1 MGEALFYAF
10 FVGIG
15 FGIFYDI
22 LRLFRLT
29 VGLDLFFDLLFWVSC
44 SFVTFSYLLIFNN
57 GEIRWIYLVTIL
69 VGFLVYILSF
79 GKLFL
84 PVQKTIAKKV
94 KIRLKKIKK
103 VLQLPYLLYYNI
115 KVKFKKPNH
124 KKYEGD
130 EFGKSEQES

>member
-15 FGIFYDI
+15 FGIYYDI

-84 PVQKTIAKKV
+84 PIQKTIAKKV
-94 KIRLKKIKK
+94 KIRLKKFKK
-103 VLQLPYLLYYNI
+103 VLQLPSVIYYNI
-115 KVKFKKPNH
+115 KAKIRKPNH
-124 KKYEGD
+124 KEYEGD
-130 EFGKSEQES
+130 EFDKGKQI